1 MVNVNFIFKRGRA
14 TSVIE
19 WVRRGRMGG
28 GGAAGTLLGLG
39 NVDCASWLRVG
50 KFVLFL
56 FFYYWYHVPIIS
68 TV

>member
-1 MVNVNFIFKRGRA
+1 
-14 TSVIE
+14 
-19 WVRRGRMGG
+19 MGEEGSDGEG